1 MPLSCILHHPL
12 PPDLL
17 LSRSLQ
23 FIMTG
28 LTTAIRLLPALIIVF
43 IVLLP
48 ILSVVVLALD
58 DGESGGA
65 TLFNPAFRRY
75 LANTLLLVLG
85 VASLAG
91 LTGVCVAWVVVTYD
105 FPGRAVI
112 EVLLFLPLALPAYVG
127 AYALV
132 DFLEYAGPVQTGL
145 RSLFG
150 WTSAQDYAFPE
161 IRSLGGA
168 VLVLAAGLYPY
179 VYLLTRISLR
189 EQSGASLEVART
201 LGAGPLLRTLRIVLP
216 LVRPGVVAGL
226 AIVMMETIADY
237 GVVDYFAV
245 QTLTTRIYTI
255 WFQGYDIAAASQV
268 SVAILACIA
277 LVLLLERLLRSRSR
291 YYQTSLRA
299 RRHIRRRTSPIAG
312 ITLTLATLI
321 PVTIGF
327 LLPLS
332 VLLFHAVSAPG
343 HGFTSSLPAAM
354 LNTLITAAAAAAI
367 TVIAAL
373 WLVNWTQHLTGRLA
387 NTLLPL
393 TGLGYAAPGIVIA
406 IGILVPLTLFDHAF
420 ADILVALFD
429 IEIGLL
435 LTGSAGAVVLAYV
448 IRFFAIAQ
456 GAADAALGRVPPTIN
471 LAARTLGRS
480 AHGAFMAV
488 QLPMIKGSLMTA
500 ALLVF
505 VDCVKEL
512 PATLLL
518 KPFNFNTL
526 ATHVY
531 EHASL
536 ENLTLAAP
544 AALLVTLVGSLGVFI
559 IARTHF
565 TNEG

>member
-1 MPLSCILHHPL
+1 MP
-12 PPDLL
+12 
-17 LSRSLQ
+17 
-23 FIMTG
+23 G
-28 LTTAIRLLPALIIVF
+28 LKTVLGLLPALVIALV
-43 IVLLP
+43 VLMP
-48 ILSVVVLALD
+48 ILSIVVLALD
-58 DGESGGA
+58 DSDTA
-65 TLFNPAFRRY
+65 TSTLLNPAFQRY

-85 VASLAG
+85 VACLAG
-91 LTGVCVAWVVVTYD
+91 LTGVGAAFAVVNYA

-168 VLVLAAGLYPY
+168 ILILAAGLYPY

-201 LGAGPLLRTLRIVLP
+201 LGAGPLSRTLRVALP
-216 LVRPGVVAGL
+216 LVRPGIVAGL

-245 QTLTTRIYTI
+245 QTLTTRIYSI
-255 WFQGYDIAAASQV
+255 WFQGYDITAASQV
-268 SVAILACIA
+268 SVTILACIA
-277 LVLLLERLLRSRSR
+277 IVLLFERLLRSRSR
-291 YYQTSLRA
+291 YAQTAPRA
-299 RRHIRRRTSPIAG
+299 RQQSERRPS
-312 ITLTLATLI
+312 TLTGILLAIATLI

-327 LLPLS
+327 LLPCG
-332 VLLFHAVSAPG
+332 VLLFHAVTAPDM
-343 HGFTSSLPAAM
+343 GFSHQLPAVM
-354 LNTLITAAAAAAI
+354 LNTLITATTAALL
-367 TVIAAL
+367 TVTAAL
-373 WLVNWTQHLTGRLA
+373 WLVTWTQHHSGRLA

-393 TGLGYAAPGIVIA
+393 TGLGYAAPGIVIG
-406 IGILVPLTLFDHAF
+406 IGILIPLTLFDHAL
-420 ADILVALFD
+420 ADSILALTD

-435 LTGSAGAVVLAYV
+435 LTGSAGAVVLAYT

-456 GAADAALGRVPPTIN
+456 GAADAALGRVSPTFTM
-471 LAARTLGRS
+471 AARTLGRS
-480 AHGAFMAV
+480 ASQAFMTI
-488 QLPMIKGSLMTA
+488 QFPMIRGSLMTA

-531 EHASL
+531 EQASL
-536 ENLTLAAP
+536 ENLSAAAP
-544 AALLVTLVGSLGVFI
+544 AALLITLIGSLGVFI
-559 IARTHF
+559 IARSHITNGHRNSSHCTHPD
-565 TNEG
+565 G